1 MNSFNRNI
9 QIVVKVSKFCN
20 LRCRY
25 CYEYPELGNR
35 AAMSR
40 AQVTAMY
47 RNLRE
52 YFSMID
58 ERDGLRTKLDF
69 IWHGGEPLLQPT
81 EFYRQTLADQ
91 HEIFG
96 AQLPTSNSVQ
106 TNLMI
111 LDDERRQLL
120 MDGFDSVGV
129 SLDVIG
135 GLRVNLAGRDS
146 QQLVAEN
153 LDRLLAAHARVGCIS
168 VLTAQNIHAVE
179 QVFRFFEERRVN
191 FRVLPLFDTGEPG
204 QTTPFEV
211 SAEQELSAL
220 AQLIELWLASE
231 TMQRPPAPLDNY
243 VQIAARY
250 LAGVKGAE
258 YYDRREWLP
267 LVLVNTDGSCFTYGE
282 PYGDPAWSLGNIFT
296 EPFAD
301 MLAGSAFER
310 CAVEAERRV
319 ARNCLSC
326 PFFDA
331 CGGSLVAETEPHE
344 RDEDGHGTLLCT
356 GRPVIAYIAEQLRD
370 RVPDTVEQWRQQY
383 TPA

>member
-1 MNSFNRNI
+1 MNSTTRNM

-20 LRCRY
+20 LRCKY

-40 AQVTAMY
+40 AQLLTMY
-47 RNLRE
+47 RNLRDH
-52 YFSMID
+52 FQAAD
-58 ERDGLRTKLDF
+58 ERDGARTALDF
-69 IWHGGEPLLQPT
+69 IWHGGEPLMQPAQ
-81 EFYRQTLADQ
+81 FYRQTLADQ
-91 HEIFG
+91 REIFG
-96 AQLPTSNSVQ
+96 AAIATSNSVQ
-106 TNLMI
+106 TNLTV

-120 MDGFDSVGV
+120 ADGFDSVGV
-129 SLDVIG
+129 SLDVAG

-146 QQLVAEN
+146 QQRVAANLDALVATGVP
-153 LDRLLAAHARVGCIS
+153 VGCIS

-179 QVFRFFEERRVN
+179 RVFRFFEARNLN

-211 SAEQELSAL
+211 STEQELAAL
-220 AQLIELWLASE
+220 ARLVQLWLAGD
-231 TMQRPPAPLDNY
+231 TLQRPPAPLDDY
-243 VQIAARY
+243 VRIAARY
-250 LAGVKGAE
+250 LAGEHGPR
-258 YYDRREWLP
+258 YRDRREWLP
-267 LVLVNTDGSCFTYGE
+267 VMLVDTDGSCYTYGE
-282 PYGDPAWSLGNIFT
+282 PYGDRAWSIGNVFT

-301 MLAGSAFER
+301 LLAGPVFER

-331 CGGSLVAETEPHE
+331 CGGALVAETEARE

-356 GRPVIAYIAEQLRD
+356 GRPMITYIVDQLRD
-370 RVPDTVEQWRQQY
+370 RVPHTVARWRA
-383 TPA
+383 TA